1 MGILDCVLLTVVG
14 IVILITIY
22 RIYEEVTS

>member
-1 MGILDCVLLTVVG
+1 VGILDYVLLTVIGV
-14 IVILITIY
+14 VILITAY